1 MKTYKLTFKDKLY
14 LCIQEDN
21 IKRYAYLYPKVEQHQ
36 LKWFEENG
44 IRLPIDFN
52 RYIKNYV
59 ENLIFEYESQV

>member
-14 LCIQEDN
+14 LWLQEN
-21 IKRYAYLYPKVEQHQ
+21 YVKRYAYLYPKIEQHQ
-36 LKWFEENG
+36 LKWFEENRL
-44 IRLPIDFN
+44 RLPINFN